1 MTAQKVIKIV
11 AFWLIGFLLIASQQS
26 YAQTAVLTL
35 ELSFDKEEAD
45 LGDVL
50 YASGTLT
57 YNTGPAILDEVTIN
71 YYVGTDLDN
80 VQPTFTHQLTNIEFA
95 PGQTIAYNHE
105 IEVADEFFTP
115 DANNIIIV
123 WPTTGLANDDN
134 EPVRGDVWVNDNSTD
149 LAVELVSFDGDYNDS
164 QVRLNW
170 MVASEGANSDFFD
183 IERSLDGINYESCG
197 RVEGWDFKAVEGVYE
212 YEDNNPFFL
221 KTYYRLQMT
230 GTSGSSEYSETLIV
244 ERPEHNTLSIDK
256 LYVNRVGQQLHLV
269 FSASDNDPLTFVIYD
284 TKGALIYTEKMT
296 NVQVGF
302 NEKVINT
309 YTITSGLHVLTLQ
322 NGGTEIVSEK
332 FFKY

>member
-11 AFWLIGFLLIASQQS
+11 AFWLIGFLLIASQHS
-26 YAQTAVLTL
+26 YAQSAVLTL

-45 LGDVL
+45 IGDML

-57 YNTGPAILDEVTIN
+57 YNDGPAILDEVTIN

-95 PGQTIAYNHE
+95 PGQTIPYNYT
-105 IEVADEFFTP
+105 IEVTDGIFIP
-115 DANNIIIV
+115 DANNIVIV

-134 EPVRGDVWVNDNSTD
+134 EQVRNDVWINNNSTD
-149 LAVELVSFDGDYNDS
+149 LAVELVAFDGDYSDS

-170 MVASEGANSDFFD
+170 MMASEGVNSDFFE
-183 IERSLDGINYESCG
+183 IERSQDGINYEFCG
-197 RVEGWDFKAVEGVYE
+197 RVESWDFKAVEGVYE

-230 GTSGSSEYSETLIV
+230 RTSGSAEYSETLIV
-244 ERPEHNTLSIDK
+244 ERPEHNTLSIDN

-269 FSASDNDPLTFVIYD
+269 FSASDNDPLTLVICD
-284 TKGALIYTEKMT
+284 TKGALIYTEKIT
-296 NVQVGF
+296 GVQVGF

-332 FFKY
+332 FLNY